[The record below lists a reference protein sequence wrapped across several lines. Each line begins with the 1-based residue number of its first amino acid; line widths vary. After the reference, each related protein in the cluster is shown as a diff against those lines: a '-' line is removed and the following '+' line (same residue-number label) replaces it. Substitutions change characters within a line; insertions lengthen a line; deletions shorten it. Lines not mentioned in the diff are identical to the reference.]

1 MNERI
6 KLLIGYDGSESA
18 DAAVEDIQRAGL
30 PRDTEAIV
38 FAVADVWFYPPPA
51 DPTLPRRLLLWTT
64 KFFRRRKRC
73 GRVPRRR

>member
-1 MNERI
+1 MNKRT

-51 DPTLPRRLLLWTT
+51 DPTLPAPSSPLDHQILRG
-64 KFFRRRKRC
+64 RKRC
-73 GRVPRRR
+73 GRAPRSR